1 MRGGTEEERKIDWE
15 RKIDQ
20 KKEEYRMSID
30 ERKRRKGREDK
41 GRGREGKEE
50 KKIRRIGRV

>member
-1 MRGGTEEERKIDWE
+1 MMEENIGGGRGED
-15 RKIDQ
+15 D
-20 KKEEYRMSID
+20 RM
-30 ERKRRKGREDK
+30 EGEGREDDCK